1 MYMQIAVSNPAPSE
15 AWDPTNNP
23 PEILLGILSSD
34 IRLAVRAL
42 RDWTNALSVP
52 FVTPKSRVRS
62 FANGCIFDGIIM
74 ASVELFG

>member
-1 MYMQIAVSNPAPSE
+1 MHMQVAVSHPAPTE
-15 AWDPTNNP
+15 AWDPANNP

-52 FVTPKSRVRS
+52 FVTPKSRVRG
-62 FANGCIFDGIIM
+62 FAIGRVYLM
-74 ASVELFG
+74 AL